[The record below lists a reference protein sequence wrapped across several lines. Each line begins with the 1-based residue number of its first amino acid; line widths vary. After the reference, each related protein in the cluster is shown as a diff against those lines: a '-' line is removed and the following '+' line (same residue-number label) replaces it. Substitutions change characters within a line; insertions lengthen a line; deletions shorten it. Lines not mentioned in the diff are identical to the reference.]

1 MATQWIS
8 GAISNYVTNA
18 VSGTV
23 ATAGGFAG
31 SAVNSVGST
40 INGVGQSIDRTI
52 SHYGNTTKDYGN
64 AIKDWTKAPGVREG
78 TAMNP
83 LGLSD
88 IPSGG
93 KRAIMGPK
101 PPRPQ
106 PTTTKSSPSIVPA
119 NKALTMGKG
128 MAGSAVSGAT
138 SKVGSTA
145 GRLGNAKPQASLP
158 SSKPVGYKVPGGSKP
173 TPAVKSSPAK
183 APASK
188 GLTSG
193 KTTISAESRPP
204 RKKK

>member
-31 SAVNSVGST
+31 SAVSSVGST
-40 INGVGQSIDRTI
+40 INGIGQSIDRTI

-64 AIKDWTKAPGVREG
+64 AIKDWTKAPGPREG
-78 TAMNP
+78 TANNP

-88 IPSGG
+88 VPTAG

-101 PPRPQ
+101 SPRPP
-106 PTTTKSSPSIVPA
+106 PTTTKSSPSAAPA
-119 NKALTMGKG
+119 SKALTMGKG
-128 MAGSAVSGAT
+128 MAGSAVSGVT
-138 SKVGSTA
+138 SKAGTTA
-145 GRLGNAKPQASLP
+145 SRFGNVKPPVSLP
-158 SSKPVGYKVPGGSKP
+158 SSKPVGYKTPTGPKP
-173 TPAVKSSPAK
+173 TPATKSPSGK

-188 GLTSG
+188 ELPSG
-193 KTTISAESRPP
+193 KKTISAESRPP